1 MTYCAA
7 AHTLI
12 IQFFQLSGKRGRGP
26 QALAALQ
33 AKENRLLLK
42 EQAVLVTRTRIE
54 LVLQP

>member
-1 MTYCAA
+1 MT
-7 AHTLI
+7 
-12 IQFFQLSGKRGRGP
+12 GRGGRGRRAP
-26 QALAALQ
+26 AALQ